1 MCNLFQNS
9 NKFQVKYLER
19 IIFLAYKE
27 FCLDMTPV
35 NFFTILPCSCDFF
48 DLKQKIDLQI
58 SINYFAE
65 GKNIKIS

>member
-1 MCNLFQNS
+1 MCSLFQNS

-27 FCLDMTPV
+27 FCLDMAPV

-48 DLKQKIDLQI
+48 DLKQKIDL
-58 SINYFAE
+58 
-65 GKNIKIS
+65 